1 MAEVESQSDSAGV
14 TTPTELN
21 KLSTPWSLW
30 VMSQYGKV
38 SKDHW
43 QANQTKAMD
52 VNTVE
57 EFWRMIN
64 NIHPPSKIA
73 SADYS
78 LFRQGITPAWED
90 RICQRG
96 GRWVAKSDK
105 TKGLDEAWQ
114 NVILHLI
121 GEQFSTVG
129 NCICG
134 SVVSTRRSGVKLAI
148 WISTRNID
156 EIMAIGKMFKECV
169 QPLYQGRADTPS
181 TITFDYFGEA
191 PASSDSL
198 EPKPIEL

>member
-21 KLSTPWSLW
+21 NLSTPWSLW

-52 VNTVE
+52 VHTVE

-73 SADYS
+73 SDDYS
-78 LFRQGITPAWED
+78 LFRQCITPAWED
-90 RICQRG
+90 RICQRC

-121 GEQFSTVG
+121 GEQFSSHG

-148 WISTRNID
+148 WISTRNPE

-169 QPLYQGRADTPS
+169 QPLYQGRADGIPPIS
-181 TITFDYFGEA
+181 FDYFGEP
-191 PASSDSL
+191 PASTDGS